1 MTNTD
6 QHTLLQAHYGTL
18 QDFWE
23 NVLERTGYGA
33 IVLSAG
39 SQQFHFH
46 DDQGPAFRPNPLM
59 VQWIAKQHI
68 GENAWLLF
76 RQGTIPTLLF
86 HQPDDFWH
94 APTQAPMHLHQHL
107 DIRVFSGLEAL
118 TNNLEQLLTQ
128 HLGSQSKVAQISER
142 DAPVTDRCELNPP
155 NVIHALHFQRACK
168 TEHELSLMRQAS
180 IQAARG
186 HRAAQA
192 AFAGGASEFGVHL
205 AFLEASGMNEWQLP
219 YGNIVAQN
227 QHASL
232 LHYQF
237 QDREPAEKM
246 NSMLIDA
253 GANVDGYASDITRTY
268 VGPNCYSAEAASLFA
283 DLLARM
289 QDHQNNLISQV
300 APGANYVELQAA
312 MHRSLANILVDAK
325 LLECSVDEAVTR
337 ELTVPF
343 CPHGLGHLL
352 GIQVHDVGGQ
362 QLDIEGHMAPPPAP
376 YASLRLT
383 RPLSENMV
391 LTVEP
396 GLYFIPMLLN
406 EQRAA
411 KAPINWALVDLLTPF
426 GGIRIEDNIRLLPEA
441 AGVENLTR
449 DAFQK
454 AEKSASYS

>member
-18 QDFWE
+18 QAFWE
-23 NVLERTGYGA
+23 NVLERTGYSA

-94 APTQAPMHLHQHL
+94 APTQAPMHLQQHM

-118 TNNLEQLLTQ
+118 TTNLEQLLTQ

-325 LLECSVDEAVTR
+325 LLECSVDEAI
-337 ELTVPF
+337 TV
-343 CPHGLGHLL
+343 
-352 GIQVHDVGGQ
+352 
-362 QLDIEGHMAPPPAP
+362 
-376 YASLRLT
+376 S
-383 RPLSENMV
+383 
-391 LTVEP
+391 
-396 GLYFIPMLLN
+396 
-406 EQRAA
+406 
-411 KAPINWALVDLLTPF
+411 
-426 GGIRIEDNIRLLPEA
+426 
-441 AGVENLTR
+441 
-449 DAFQK
+449 
-454 AEKSASYS
+454 

>member
-6 QHTLLQAHYGTL
+6 QHTLLQAHYATL
-18 QDFWE
+18 QAFWE
-23 NVLERTGYGA
+23 NVLERTGYSA

-68 GENAWLLF
+68 GENAWLLI
-76 RQGTIPTLLF
+76 RQGASPTLLF

-94 APTQAPMHLHQHL
+94 ASTQAPMHLHEHMEIQ
-107 DIRVFSGLEAL
+107 VFSGLDAL
-118 TNNLEQLLTQ
+118 QSTLAQLLATQ
-128 HLGSQSKVAQISER
+128 LGSRSKVAQISER
-142 DAPVTDRCELNPP
+142 DAPITDQCTLNPP

-186 HRAAQA
+186 HKAAEA

-232 LHYQF
+232 LHYQY

-268 VGPNCYSAEAASLFA
+268 VGANCYSAEAASLFA
-283 DLLARM
+283 ALLARM
-289 QDHQNNLISQV
+289 QDHQNNLISLV
-300 APGANYVELQAA
+300 TPGANYVELQAA
-312 MHRSLANILVDAK
+312 MHRSLAEILVDAK
-325 LLECSVDEAVTR
+325 LLECSVDEAITS

-391 LTVEP
+391 ITVEP

-406 EQRAA
+406 EKRAA
-411 KAPINWALVDLLTPF
+411 KAPINWAVVDLLTPF

-441 AGVENLTR
+441 AGIENLTR
-449 DAFQK
+449 DAFRRV
-454 AEKSASYS
+454 